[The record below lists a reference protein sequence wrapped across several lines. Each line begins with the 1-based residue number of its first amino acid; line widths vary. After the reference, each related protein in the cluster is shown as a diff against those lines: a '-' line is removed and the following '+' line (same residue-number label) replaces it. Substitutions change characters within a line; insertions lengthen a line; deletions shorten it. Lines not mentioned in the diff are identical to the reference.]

1 RVVGGDQPAQAVAVD
16 EHRHAGVELARLLHR
31 EVGVRHQ
38 LRQRVEPLLVAAG
51 VAVAAHVLGV
61 DRQPLG
67 GERVRQRRVA
77 RGVVSDAVD
86 DHHRAHH
93 VAGRR
98 LPLVRLQAGAVR
110 GGRLVRAD
118 GGGASG
124 GRRVRGRRA
133 GARRGATSG
142 DERQRGAED
151 DGDSGEQ
158 RVGFHGAREYRLGWA
173 GRIRQMAYA
182 CWPMNLRL
190 LWVIGLFVPAAAA
203 LAGDDGSLEPAA
215 DPPQGWFA
223 RVREKAQVV
232 DAAVDAVET
241 SLGAGGA
248 QAPPVEKANQ
258 LVAAWNELMDTT
270 EEAIRHFENGPLL
283 RDVLMKWSI
292 DFREGPDQ
300 PLFRL
305 PTSGPLVVESARIL
319 AVNTVRQRQLARE
332 AEGWRGLRQ
341 IEAAGFTLSTPF
353 VRGYA
358 PPPCANGSRPPTPDD
373 SWTAGCE
380 FVFRIGPMQ
389 EGKPPVAVARGVA
402 GPVTGV
408 ELRLTID
415 QDVERVAGPP
425 VDRLPFPTQKLK
437 KGIGRPPAL
446 VNPALRP
453 ILPFG

>member
-1 RVVGGDQPAQAVAVD
+1 
-16 EHRHAGVELARLLHR
+16 
-31 EVGVRHQ
+31 
-38 LRQRVEPLLVAAG
+38 
-51 VAVAAHVLGV
+51 
-61 DRQPLG
+61 
-67 GERVRQRRVA
+67 
-77 RGVVSDAVD
+77 
-86 DHHRAHH
+86 
-93 VAGRR
+93 
-98 LPLVRLQAGAVR
+98 
-110 GGRLVRAD
+110 
-118 GGGASG
+118 
-124 GRRVRGRRA
+124 
-133 GARRGATSG
+133 
-142 DERQRGAED
+142 
-151 DGDSGEQ
+151 
-158 RVGFHGAREYRLGWA
+158 
-173 GRIRQMAYA
+173 
-182 CWPMNLRL
+182 MNLRL

-341 IEAAGFTLSTPF
+341 IDAAGFTLSTPF

-453 ILPFG
+453 ILPFGEGMTRPERISGENPVYTREALLAHVQGLMIVKCIVRAEGTLSNCRIIKPLPFMERAILDALATRRYKPVTYAGEPVDCDYVFNIKLVMPTAAAPGPPALPPFTPIQ